1 MASRIPQLLEKMKQV
16 ANGEN
21 VSFSEDPSEFAFG
34 AGQVVYFLLSK
45 SEWSD
50 KTYAMLEPFLQK
62 TTASQLQEAIGKTI
76 VMYKHDITISK
87 GRFEKLAS
95 EVLTYET
102 NINMKNYLRYFLAGC
117 FAQSVIYEKNSK

>member
-16 ANGEN
+16 ANEDN
-21 VSFSEDPSEFAFG
+21 VSFSNDPAEFAFG
-34 AGQVVYFLLSK
+34 AGQVVYFLLTK
-45 SEWSD
+45 SASSN

-62 TTASQLQEAIGKTI
+62 TKASQLQETIGKTI
-76 VMYKHDITISK
+76 AIYKHEIKISK

-102 NINMKNYLRYFLAGC
+102 DVNMKDYIRYFLAGC
-117 FAQSVIYEKNSK
+117 FAHNVI